1 MNFLN
6 KDYDTIENMWE
17 KKNNRLKDVF
27 IDEYF
32 NIKEKKVVLK
42 NITNLINKF
51 SNK

>member
-1 MNFLN
+1 
-6 KDYDTIENMWE
+6 MWE
-17 KKNNRLKDVF
+17 KKNTRLKDVF